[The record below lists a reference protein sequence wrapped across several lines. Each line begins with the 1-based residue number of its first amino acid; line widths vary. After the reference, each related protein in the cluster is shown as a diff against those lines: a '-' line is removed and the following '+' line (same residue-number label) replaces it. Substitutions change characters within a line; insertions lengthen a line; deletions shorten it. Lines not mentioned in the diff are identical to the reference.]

1 MEGLQVLVGNTS
13 CKVTQVQDSYLQV
26 IAPDTP
32 SVTNKGGDA
41 EIIVRLQF
49 PPSRRR
55 VTITKQG
62 IVVVQVRLGFFR
74 RSAGVVH
81 YASMEQEPIDSDL
94 LWPVILGVL
103 MTIAFISCI
112 VIGAIYLK
120 RRRRTREKARA
131 VRVQTEVVRV
141 DRAQNEYEYVIIFL

>member
-1 MEGLQVLVGNTS
+1 MLVGNTS
-13 CKVTQVQDSYLQV
+13 CKITQVQDSYLQV
-26 IAPDTP
+26 LAPDTP
-32 SVTNKGGDA
+32 SITNKGGDA
-41 EIIVRLQF
+41 EIIVRLYNFF
-49 PPSRRR
+49 PHVFSRGR

-141 DRAQNEYEYVIIFL
+141 DRAQNEYECVIIFL